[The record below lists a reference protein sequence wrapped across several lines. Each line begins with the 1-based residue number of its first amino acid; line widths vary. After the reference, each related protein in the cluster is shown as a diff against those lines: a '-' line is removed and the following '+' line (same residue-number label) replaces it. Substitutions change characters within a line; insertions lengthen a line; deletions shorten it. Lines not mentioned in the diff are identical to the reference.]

1 MLLRSF
7 GMLWL
12 RSLVLLFLLLVVVLA
27 GACNGPVGLDVREA
41 SWRAR
46 RSPVPE
52 NWKPFLGESGQ
63 MQLETKPGAPYSVNV
78 NYTILD
84 GNHVRECGRYGDRV
98 WVKNIAANPAVRLR
112 IGDAIY
118 ELRAEAGDGPG
129 RDCALRQGV
138 DRPIDVHARSVA
150 VRRGLGLSRAA
161 PLARGA
167 RGDRR
172 LGPSSRKGRNRKR
185 ASALCGRRPVS

>member
-12 RSLVLLFLLLVVVLA
+12 RGLAVLLLLLVVVLA
-27 GACNGPVGLDVREA
+27 GACNGPVGLMSGGKLEGEVK
-41 SWRAR
+41 
-46 RSPVPE
+46 PVPE
-52 NWKPFLGESGQ
+52 NWAFLGESGQ

-84 GNHVRECGRYGDRV
+84 GTMYVNAGDTETV

-118 ELRAEAGDGPG
+118 ELRAERVTDPAEIAHFGKAWTAQSMFM
-129 RDCALRQGV
+129 RD
-138 DRPIDVHARSVA
+138 
-150 VRRGLGLSRAA
+150 
-161 PLARGA
+161 
-167 RGDRR
+167 
-172 LGPSSRKGRNRKR
+172 PSQFEEVWVYRMQPR
-185 ASALCGRRPVS
+185 

>member
-1 MLLRSF
+1 MSLRSF

-27 GACNGPVGLDVREA
+27 GACNGPVGLMSGGKLEGEA
-41 SWRAR
+41 Q
-46 RSPVPE
+46 PVPE
-52 NWKPFLGESGQ
+52 NWAFLGESGQ

-84 GNHVRECGRYGDRV
+84 GTMYVNAGDTETV

-118 ELRAEAGDGPG
+118 ELRAERVTDPAEIARFGKVWTAQSMFL
-129 RDCALRQGV
+129 RD
-138 DRPIDVHARSVA
+138 
-150 VRRGLGLSRAA
+150 
-161 PLARGA
+161 
-167 RGDRR
+167 
-172 LGPSSRKGRNRKR
+172 PSQFEEVWVYRVQPR
-185 ASALCGRRPVS
+185 